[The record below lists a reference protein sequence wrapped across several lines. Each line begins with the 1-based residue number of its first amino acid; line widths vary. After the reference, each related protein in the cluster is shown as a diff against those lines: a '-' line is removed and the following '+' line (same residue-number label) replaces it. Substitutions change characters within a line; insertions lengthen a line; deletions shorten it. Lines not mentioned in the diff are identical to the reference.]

1 LSVEVV
7 GDAIATKSSDAK
19 LKDLSK
25 DLSSIRQEDE
35 GAAILGQL

>member
-7 GDAIATKSSDAK
+7 GDAVAAKSSDAK
-19 LKDLSK
+19 LKYLSN

-35 GAAILGQL
+35 GAAVLRQL